1 MTDDEGRLPAWLIVC
16 RDDAVELPDSVV
28 LAGAATRTRAGLFA
42 ALATTL
48 ALPAYLGDT
57 WDALS
62 DVLRDR
68 LAAGPLTLL
77 VTDAGH
83 LLADEPADQYAL
95 LLSVLGNLATS
106 APHPLRLVLHEA
118 SPADR

>member
-1 MTDDEGRLPAWLIVC
+1 MIDDEGRVPERLIVR
-16 RDDAVELPDSVV
+16 RDDVLELSDAVT

-68 LAAGPLTLL
+68 LDAGPLTLL
-77 VTDAGH
+77 VTDAGQ

-95 LLSVLGNLATS
+95 LLTVLGNLATS
-106 APHPLRLVLHEA
+106 APHPLCLVLDEA
-118 SPADR
+118 GPS